1 MEHAQERG
9 HIRALDGIRG
19 VALIAVFVYHSL
31 MPNIAVTSR
40 PAHWL
45 QAAATTGWAGVD
57 LFFVLSGFL
66 ITTILLDARASDNY
80 FKVFYIRRGLR
91 ILPLYYLV
99 MIGAAALNSGHT
111 SLSVWVFYWLNL
123 SNLPSAFNPYVIPY
137 VAHFWSLGIEEQFYL
152 VWPSAVRMVRER
164 TLAYICA
171 FVIAGLF
178 IVRNFPLVLALNHRW
193 PDFIYRLTPFRID
206 TLCAGALLAIVVQR
220 RPDLSRYRPLFRIVA
235 AVSGLLFFHAAFGK
249 LYTNS
254 SVIRYGYTAAVLCFT
269 SVIALAIFPGSFTAR
284 VFSNSFLRKTGKYSY
299 CFYLVHPYFL
309 DSMRGL
315 TNLLWIEAG
324 RLGFHALSHNGLVL
338 AAASVEFFVIFG
350 FCALSWTF
358 VEGPLLRLKKH
369 ARYQPRPAN
378 YLA

>member
-1 MEHAQERG
+1 M
-9 HIRALDGIRG
+9 
-19 VALIAVFVYHSL
+19 
-31 MPNIAVTSR
+31 
-40 PAHWL
+40 
-45 QAAATTGWAGVD
+45 
-57 LFFVLSGFL
+57 
-66 ITTILLDARASDNY
+66 
-80 FKVFYIRRGLR
+80 
-91 ILPLYYLV
+91 
-99 MIGAAALNSGHT
+99 
-111 SLSVWVFYWLNL
+111 
-123 SNLPSAFNPYVIPY
+123 
-137 VAHFWSLGIEEQFYL
+137 AHFWILGIEEQFYL

-309 DSMRGL
+309 DS
-315 TNLLWIEAG
+315 
-324 RLGFHALSHNGLVL
+324 
-338 AAASVEFFVIFG
+338 ASGIDG
-350 FCALSWTF
+350 SSLD
-358 VEGPLLRLKKH
+358 
-369 ARYQPRPAN
+369 
-378 YLA
+378 